1 MKRKIL
7 ILSGLIL
14 WSLCVFSKDLD
25 VGVIFDNNS
34 NFSQNI
40 KELLQKE
47 LDKDFSKTGY
57 IPKISKV
64 NYLGKNN
71 LEQVLK
77 EMSRDK
83 ELDSIFVF
91 SSSKL
96 GSYKELNKNK
106 LYFFPLNFE
115 KSQKAVPKNVSY
127 IYGELNLDKGIKI
140 IKEIPGVSEINIAV
154 SNLSDS
160 DMKKVGEKYQ
170 NSSVRINIQ
179 KATRE
184 FLEESERE
192 NIPTLLADYE
202 NSLDKYAFMGYNM
215 NDELGKRIKAS
226 VLNYIY
232 FKTGDGISKIE
243 KITSPEGELFYNE
256 EVGIQIGYSLPLS
269 VMQEVSVI
277 NKKKVELKKLDL
289 KSAVEIGLKNNLEIL
304 KKNQDLT
311 TSKYDV
317 NVSNSYRLPQL
328 SANIDGTFLDKK
340 SNDVVFN
347 KAQQN
352 SAKSY
357 LQLSQVIYSEQLNT
371 NVYLSK
377 LAMESKRS
385 DLEQQKLDIIYY
397 ISSTYLNILQL
408 NAQLKIQE
416 SNYDLLKESLKIA
429 NINYKVGAGG
439 VQDIYRLESSVSEAY
454 SNIVSVKNQI
464 RQSTI
469 QLNTYLDLPK
479 NQQYAFEELENIS
492 RYFVFNRNF
501 SSFFV
506 NSEKNDAIEQFLFEG
521 ALKNSN
527 NLNIIENEIKGKK
540 REYSSAGRERIIPK
554 IEAFA
559 QYNKDNMIEPW
570 GKNRNYP
577 PNGEDEYWQ
586 AGVKITLPLISGG
599 EIHYKRKSLQ
609 SEIDSLNYTKKITE
623 SQLSQAVSQS
633 FNEFLTN
640 YIQTYTSKQAAEA
653 AEKNMKIVKNLYS
666 NGSINITD
674 FLDAQNNALSQRL
687 ENTIKNYSLLNSI
700 LKLENLYGKSSL
712 TMEQNEK
719 EQLRNQLSSILK
731 EYK

>member
-154 SNLSDS
+154 SNLSDN

-192 NIPTLLADYE
+192 NVPTLLADYE

-559 QYNKDNMIEPW
+559 QYNKDI
-570 GKNRNYP
+570 
-577 PNGEDEYWQ
+577 
-586 AGVKITLPLISGG
+586 
-599 EIHYKRKSLQ
+599 
-609 SEIDSLNYTKKITE
+609 
-623 SQLSQAVSQS
+623 
-633 FNEFLTN
+633 F
-640 YIQTYTSKQAAEA
+640 
-653 AEKNMKIVKNLYS
+653 
-666 NGSINITD
+666 
-674 FLDAQNNALSQRL
+674 
-687 ENTIKNYSLLNSI
+687 
-700 LKLENLYGKSSL
+700 
-712 TMEQNEK
+712 
-719 EQLRNQLSSILK
+719 
-731 EYK
+731 

>member
-57 IPKISKV
+57 ITKISKV
-64 NYLGKNN
+64 NYLGENN
-71 LEQVLK
+71 LEQTLK
-77 EMSRDK
+77 EMSKDK

-96 GSYKELNKNK
+96 GNYKELSRNK

-154 SNLSDS
+154 SNLSDN

-192 NIPTLLADYE
+192 NVPTLLADYE

-328 SANIDGTFLDKK
+328 SANIEGTFLDKK

-540 REYSSAGRERIIPK
+540 GNIHQQEERE
-554 IEAFA
+554 
-559 QYNKDNMIEPW
+559 
-570 GKNRNYP
+570 
-577 PNGEDEYWQ
+577 
-586 AGVKITLPLISGG
+586 
-599 EIHYKRKSLQ
+599 
-609 SEIDSLNYTKKITE
+609 
-623 SQLSQAVSQS
+623 
-633 FNEFLTN
+633 
-640 YIQTYTSKQAAEA
+640 
-653 AEKNMKIVKNLYS
+653 
-666 NGSINITD
+666 
-674 FLDAQNNALSQRL
+674 
-687 ENTIKNYSLLNSI
+687 
-700 LKLENLYGKSSL
+700 
-712 TMEQNEK
+712 
-719 EQLRNQLSSILK
+719 
-731 EYK
+731 

>member
-192 NIPTLLADYE
+192 NVPTLLADYE

-570 GKNRNYP
+570 GKIEIIRLM
-577 PNGEDEYWQ
+577 
-586 AGVKITLPLISGG
+586 VK
-599 EIHYKRKSLQ
+599 
-609 SEIDSLNYTKKITE
+609 
-623 SQLSQAVSQS
+623 
-633 FNEFLTN
+633 
-640 YIQTYTSKQAAEA
+640 
-653 AEKNMKIVKNLYS
+653 M
-666 NGSINITD
+666 NIG
-674 FLDAQNNALSQRL
+674 RL
-687 ENTIKNYSLLNSI
+687 V
-700 LKLENLYGKSSL
+700 
-712 TMEQNEK
+712 
-719 EQLRNQLSSILK
+719 
-731 EYK
+731 

>member
-1 MKRKIL
+1 M
-7 ILSGLIL
+7 
-14 WSLCVFSKDLD
+14 
-25 VGVIFDNNS
+25 
-34 NFSQNI
+34 
-40 KELLQKE
+40 
-47 LDKDFSKTGY
+47 
-57 IPKISKV
+57 

-192 NIPTLLADYE
+192 NVPTLLADYE

-429 NINYKVGAGG
+429 NINYKVGAGE
-439 VQDIYRLESSVSEAY
+439 YRISTDW
-454 SNIVSVKNQI
+454 NQ
-464 RQSTI
+464 
-469 QLNTYLDLPK
+469 
-479 NQQYAFEELENIS
+479 
-492 RYFVFNRNF
+492 VF
-501 SSFFV
+501 
-506 NSEKNDAIEQFLFEG
+506 
-521 ALKNSN
+521 
-527 NLNIIENEIKGKK
+527 
-540 REYSSAGRERIIPK
+540 
-554 IEAFA
+554 
-559 QYNKDNMIEPW
+559 
-570 GKNRNYP
+570 
-577 PNGEDEYWQ
+577 
-586 AGVKITLPLISGG
+586 
-599 EIHYKRKSLQ
+599 
-609 SEIDSLNYTKKITE
+609 
-623 SQLSQAVSQS
+623 
-633 FNEFLTN
+633 
-640 YIQTYTSKQAAEA
+640 
-653 AEKNMKIVKNLYS
+653 
-666 NGSINITD
+666 
-674 FLDAQNNALSQRL
+674 
-687 ENTIKNYSLLNSI
+687 
-700 LKLENLYGKSSL
+700 LKLIQISSL
-712 TMEQNEK
+712 
-719 EQLRNQLSSILK
+719 
-731 EYK
+731 

>member
-96 GSYKELNKNK
+96 GSYKELSRNK

-192 NIPTLLADYE
+192 NVPTLLADYE

-256 EVGIQIGYSLPLS
+256 EIGIQIGYSLPLS

-385 DLEQQKLDIIYY
+385 DLEQH
-397 ISSTYLNILQL
+397 
-408 NAQLKIQE
+408 
-416 SNYDLLKESLKIA
+416 
-429 NINYKVGAGG
+429 INYKVGAGG

-712 TMEQNEK
+712 TMDQNEK

-731 EYK
+731 EYKSKY

>member
-192 NIPTLLADYE
+192 NIPTFLADYE

-215 NDELGKRIKAS
+215 
-226 VLNYIY
+226 
-232 FKTGDGISKIE
+232 E
-243 KITSPEGELFYNE
+243 K
-256 EVGIQIGYSLPLS
+256 
-269 VMQEVSVI
+269 
-277 NKKKVELKKLDL
+277 ELK
-289 KSAVEIGLKNNLEIL
+289 
-304 KKNQDLT
+304 
-311 TSKYDV
+311 
-317 NVSNSYRLPQL
+317 
-328 SANIDGTFLDKK
+328 
-340 SNDVVFN
+340 
-347 KAQQN
+347 
-352 SAKSY
+352 
-357 LQLSQVIYSEQLNT
+357 
-371 NVYLSK
+371 
-377 LAMESKRS
+377 
-385 DLEQQKLDIIYY
+385 
-397 ISSTYLNILQL
+397 
-408 NAQLKIQE
+408 
-416 SNYDLLKESLKIA
+416 LL
-429 NINYKVGAGG
+429 Y
-439 VQDIYRLESSVSEAY
+439 
-454 SNIVSVKNQI
+454 
-464 RQSTI
+464 
-469 QLNTYLDLPK
+469 
-479 NQQYAFEELENIS
+479 
-492 RYFVFNRNF
+492 
-501 SSFFV
+501 
-506 NSEKNDAIEQFLFEG
+506 
-521 ALKNSN
+521 
-527 NLNIIENEIKGKK
+527 
-540 REYSSAGRERIIPK
+540 
-554 IEAFA
+554 
-559 QYNKDNMIEPW
+559 
-570 GKNRNYP
+570 
-577 PNGEDEYWQ
+577 
-586 AGVKITLPLISGG
+586 
-599 EIHYKRKSLQ
+599 
-609 SEIDSLNYTKKITE
+609 
-623 SQLSQAVSQS
+623 
-633 FNEFLTN
+633 
-640 YIQTYTSKQAAEA
+640 
-653 AEKNMKIVKNLYS
+653 
-666 NGSINITD
+666 
-674 FLDAQNNALSQRL
+674 
-687 ENTIKNYSLLNSI
+687 
-700 LKLENLYGKSSL
+700 
-712 TMEQNEK
+712 
-719 EQLRNQLSSILK
+719 
-731 EYK
+731 